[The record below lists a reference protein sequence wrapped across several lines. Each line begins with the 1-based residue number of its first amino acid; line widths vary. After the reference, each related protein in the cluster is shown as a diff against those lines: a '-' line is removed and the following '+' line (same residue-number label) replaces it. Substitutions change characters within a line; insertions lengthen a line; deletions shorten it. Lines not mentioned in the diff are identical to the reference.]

1 MNQDNGFEK
10 ENIRKI
16 HESINRLLNTKTTLK
31 RKKKSQVLHKKQ
43 LFVDIINGIEE
54 LNHIHY
60 RLNHEFG
67 ISLDS
72 YYNISLSVIEFALE
86 FYLGKDIVDVIVYY
100 LETKN
105 TPTPDNT
112 VEELLDEKGEPIILE
127 NIDQLWDLIVR
138 LKPEIVNEK

>member
-1 MNQDNGFEK
+1 MTQEK
-10 ENIRKI
+10 GYEGENIRKI

-31 RKKKSQVLHKKQ
+31 RKKKSQILHKKQ

-54 LNHIHY
+54 LNNVHFK
-60 RLNHEFG
+60 LNTEFG

-86 FYLGKDIVDVIVYY
+86 MYLGKDIVDVIVYY

-105 TPTPDNT
+105 APTPDNT
-112 VEELLDEKGEPIILE
+112 VEELLDENGEPIILE
-127 NIDQLWDLIVR
+127 NVDQLWDLIVR
-138 LKPEIVNEK
+138 LKPDIVNEK